1 MTDLEHRIFARG
13 LETLYGSVLL
23 GEEQA
28 LSYVEDLIYL
38 NRALGDAAHSR
49 WPLLSEV
56 DLLRRVRVLCWPER
70 PLEIRLEEG
79 LPVQLQLGR
88 EALFA
93 PVCRLLFEAEEARG
107 FPTALVLAE
116 RDGGLEYRLLLG
128 ETLWRRGTA
137 GHE

>member
-1 MTDLEHRIFARG
+1 MTDLEHKLFARG
-13 LETLYGSVLL
+13 LENLYGSVLL

-28 LSYVEDLIYL
+28 LSYVEDLILL

-56 DLLRRVRVLCWPER
+56 DLLRRVCAVCWPER
-70 PLEIRLEEG
+70 SLEIRLEEG
-79 LPVQLQLGR
+79 FPAQIQLER

-93 PVCRLLFEAEEARG
+93 PVCRLLFEAEEERG
-107 FPTALVLAE
+107 FPTALVLAG

-128 ETLWRRGTA
+128 ESLWRRGTVDH
-137 GHE
+137 G